1 MIENRKKLKLS
12 KILRP
17 ELNIF
22 LFLILSL
29 IAGTLM
35 SPNFLDVEYLM
46 SSTTLFV
53 EWGLIALPFT
63 YLLISGEI
71 DVSVASIMT
80 LSACSMGK
88 LFQLGLGFEWV
99 LIIGVIL
106 GALLGMLNG
115 LLVTLT
121 KLPSLII
128 TLGTLSLYKGLA
140 QVMVGDRGISG
151 FPEWFL
157 GVNNKLV
164 FGLIPVPFFLF
175 LVLGILMEII
185 LKNTFFGRKIFAI
198 GTNIH
203 VARYS
208 AVKVDR
214 IKVILFT
221 MLGLFCAIAAMFS
234 MSRLGIVKYTI
245 GTGGELDVITM
256 VLLGGTAF
264 AGGRG
269 SVLSTV
275 LAFLVIVFIRTGMLL
290 AIISG
295 YTQTAVIGALL
306 IFVIILSNQMEKYT
320 KEHS

>member
-1 MIENRKKLKLS
+1 VMERRKTLKLN
-12 KILRP
+12 KFLKP

-29 IAGTLM
+29 VAGTLM
-35 SPNFLDVEYLM
+35 SSNFLDFEYLM
-46 SSTTLFV
+46 NSTTLYAEF
-53 EWGLIALPFT
+53 GIIALPFT

-71 DVSVASIMT
+71 DVSVASMMT
-80 LSACSMGK
+80 LVACTMGK
-88 LFQLGLGFEWV
+88 VFQLGVDFVWV
-99 LIIGVIL
+99 LIIGVLTGVLIGL
-106 GALLGMLNG
+106 ING

-140 QVMVGDRGISG
+140 QVMVGDGGISG

-164 FGLIPVPFFLF
+164 FGLIPVPFFLL
-175 LVLGILMEII
+175 LVLGIIMEII
-185 LKNTFFGRKIFAI
+185 LKKTFFGRKIFAI
-198 GTNIH
+198 GTNIN

-214 IKVILFT
+214 IKVILFS
-221 MLGLFCAIAAMFS
+221 LIGLFCAIAAMFS

-269 SVLSTV
+269 SVFSTM

-306 IFVIILSNQMEKYT
+306 IFVIIISNQLEKYT
-320 KEHS
+320 KDHS

>member
-1 MIENRKKLKLS
+1 MEIRKTLKLN
-12 KILRP
+12 KILKP

-35 SPNFLDVEYLM
+35 SSNFLDFEYLM
-46 SSTTLFV
+46 NSTTLYA
-53 EWGLIALPFT
+53 ELGIIALPFT

-71 DVSVASIMT
+71 DVSVASMMT
-80 LSACSMGK
+80 LVACTMGK
-88 LFQLGLGFEWV
+88 LFQLGIGFVWV
-99 LIIGVIL
+99 LIIGVL
-106 GALLGMLNG
+106 VGLLIGLING

-140 QVMVGDRGISG
+140 QVMVGDGGISG

-157 GVNNKLV
+157 GINNKLV
-164 FGLIPVPFFLF
+164 FGLIPVPFFIF
-175 LVLGILMEII
+175 LVLGIIMEII

-203 VARYS
+203 VAKYS

-221 MLGLFCAIAAMFS
+221 MLGLFCAIAAMLS
-234 MSRLGIVKYTI
+234 MSKLGIVKYTI

-264 AGGRG
+264 SGGRG

-306 IFVIILSNQMEKYT
+306 IFVIILSNQLEKYT